1 MSSIKYRP
9 EIDGLRAIAIVPVL
23 LFHLNPKWLRGG
35 FMGVDVFFVIS
46 GYLITSIILTE
57 LNDGTFTFRGFWE
70 RRVRRIFPALA
81 VMVITVL
88 VLAWF
93 LQFPP
98 KLLTSIGKQAL
109 TVAGTVSNYG
119 MLHLTSDYWSTDAD
133 LIPLLH
139 TWSLAIEEQFYLF
152 LPAFLFLLFKFG
164 KRSWACGV
172 LIFLTIGSLLWCLKT
187 SSQNDGGAF
196 YLLPSRAWELFAGSI
211 LAFLSPSFFEKV
223 PLNVS
228 RHAANFGLILI
239 GLAYLTIDEKG
250 FPGWKAVVPVLGAF
264 IFIGFSGQGGWA
276 SKLLALRPF
285 VSVGKVSYSLY
296 LWHWPALVF
305 GKLFSD
311 LFESTTIR
319 WVAFLLSIFIAVGS
333 YLLIESL
340 GKKTKNIWKLSGSV
354 FLILISLSIAIVFI
368 PQKSGSKFYAKS
380 SMNEFDAFNR
390 RKNFAERDLTVSQNA
405 GPAGKSYGEFSVTIN
420 PLAKPE
426 IVVLGDSH
434 GLHWGALIEKIAF
447 KNNIACSFW
456 TTHGV
461 SPFLDDKSTPKW
473 MNQSRRKEFN
483 LQKINYIAQ
492 TKPRVVLVIARWD
505 LCFARNELNRLENL
519 ISKIH
524 QASPQSNIVIL
535 NQPPISAF
543 GNQYA
548 YEWMNWRAY
557 FGLNVE
563 SAVESSSSH
572 WSAANIYLQNL
583 PQQYD
588 YLLLINIDD
597 LYRTQ
602 NGRVKLFANQQV
614 VYLDDD
620 HLSDYGVLMAEK
632 RVISIVEPLLINS
645 KNL

>member
-1 MSSIKYRP
+1 
-9 EIDGLRAIAIVPVL
+9 
-23 LFHLNPKWLRGG
+23 
-35 FMGVDVFFVIS
+35 MGVDVFFVIS

-98 KLLTSIGKQAL
+98 KILTSIGKQAL
-109 TVAGTVSNYG
+109 TVAGAVSNYG
-119 MLHLTSDYWSTDAD
+119 MLHLTSDYWSADAD

-152 LPAFLFLLFKFG
+152 LPAFLFLLFKFR
-164 KRSWACGV
+164 KRSWASGV
-172 LIFLTIGSLLWCLKT
+172 LIFLTISSFLWCLKT
-187 SSQNDGGAF
+187 SSQNDGDAF

-223 PLNVS
+223 PINVS
-228 RHAANFGLILI
+228 RHVANFGLILI

-250 FPGWKAVVPVLGAF
+250 FPGWKAIAPVLGAF

-276 SKLLALRPF
+276 SKLLARRPF

-319 WVAFLLSIFIAVGS
+319 WVAFLLSIFIAAGS
-333 YLLIESL
+333 YLFIESL
-340 GKKTKNIWKLSGSV
+340 GKKTKNIWELSGAV
-354 FLILISLSIAIVFI
+354 FLILISLSVAIVFI
-368 PQKSGSKFYAKS
+368 PQKTGSKFYAKS
-380 SMNEFDAFNR
+380 SIYEFDAFNR
-390 RKNFAERDLTVSQNA
+390 SKNIAEHDLTVSKNA
-405 GPAGKSYGEFSVTIN
+405 DPAGKLYSEYSVTIN
-420 PLAKPE
+420 PLAKTE

-434 GLHWGALIEKIAF
+434 GLQWASLIEKISL
-447 KNNIACSFW
+447 KNGISCSFW
-456 TTHGV
+456 TTRGV
-461 SPFLDDKSTPKW
+461 APFLDDKSVPKL
-473 MNQSRRKEFN
+473 MSQSRRKEFN
-483 LQKINYIAQ
+483 LQKINYITQ

-505 LCFARNELNRLENL
+505 SCFARNDLNHLEDL

-524 QASPQSNIVIL
+524 QVSPQSNIVIL
-535 NQPPISAF
+535 NQPPIFAF
-543 GNQYA
+543 GNIEA
-548 YEWMNWRAY
+548 CEWIYWRFS
-557 FGLNVE
+557 FGLNIE
-563 SAVESSSSH
+563 SAPELESSN
-572 WSAANIYLQNL
+572 WAAANEYLQNL
-583 PQQYD
+583 PKKFD
-588 YLLLINIDD
+588 YLSIINVDD
-597 LYRTQ
+597 IYRIQSNRVRLYQNKKLLYR
-602 NGRVKLFANQQV
+602 
-614 VYLDDD
+614 DDD
-620 HLSDYGVLMAEK
+620 HLSDDGALMAEERITSVFK
-632 RVISIVEPLLINS
+632 PLLFSS